1 MTDVTADVG
10 TVAPPDCPAKL
21 GLCDTLSVTPTTGP
35 TTPADW
41 LHGTFSSRP
50 PWLVDP
56 EEMGWRSGVAKAR
69 ATTRQSVPLLTRSP
83 KLPPVGR
90 LAVTVRHL
98 GGAVA
103 WWWLKERV
111 EDGSARKRALSIR
124 LRAAAEA
131 LGPTYVKL
139 AQIISAGEGLFPD
152 ELVEEFSKCRDRVQ
166 PEPFATVLATLRR
179 ELGQDPYAV
188 FASIE
193 ETPIAAASIAQVHA
207 ATLTTGEEVVVK
219 VQRSTVGEL
228 VGKDLRTLA
237 WLAPMLVGRIPVS
250 ALANPP
256 ALVELFAETI
266 TEELDFRLEGQNLLD
281 VARVLKELGQ
291 TDWVVPRPHPSL
303 VSPRMLVMERV
314 QGFAFNDVV
323 GMRDA
328 GIDTHAVVRNVMV
341 AFLESAVLHGVFHGD
356 FHGGNLFVQDDGRV
370 ALLDFGITARMSENE
385 RVAFVKMMLSASSN
399 DVKGQIQ
406 ALCELGALPLDT
418 DVDAV
423 IIDLGLD
430 GPVVDPTK
438 LSQDQLLAEMQRVV
452 KALLGY
458 GARMPKT
465 LMLYVKNMIFLSSM
479 IGHLAPEIDLIA
491 EVQHIALHFAMTH
504 GERLAKD
511 SGMLVNP
518 DDIDLNSFKA
528 SLGVEAEVNSLTW
541 AELRERR
548 EIIVRRMGGDT

>member
-1 MTDVTADVG
+1 VTQNI
-10 TVAPPDCPAKL
+10 
-21 GLCDTLSVTPTTGP
+21 
-35 TTPADW
+35 PADW
-41 LHGTFSSRP
+41 AHGTFSQDP

-56 EEMGWRSGVAKAR
+56 EAMPWRSRVDEAR
-69 ATTRQSVPLLTRSP
+69 STTRRSVPLLTKSP
-83 KLPPVGR
+83 KLPPLGR
-90 LAVTVRHL
+90 LLVTVRHL

-103 WWWLKERV
+103 MWWLRERRLEV
-111 EDGSARKRALSIR
+111 SSRRRALSVR
-124 LRAAAEA
+124 LRKAAET

-152 ELVEEFSKCRDRVQ
+152 ELVQEFSKCRDSVQ
-166 PEPFATVLATLRR
+166 PEPFATVLSTVRR
-179 ELGQDPYAV
+179 ELGHDPYEI
-188 FASIE
+188 FATIDE
-193 ETPIAAASIAQVHA
+193 DPIAAASIAQVHA
-207 ATLTTGEEVVVK
+207 ARLVTGEVVVIK
-219 VQRSTVGEL
+219 IQRSTVGEL
-228 VGKDLRTLA
+228 VGKDLRVLS

-266 TEELDFRLEGQNLLD
+266 IEELDFRLEGQNLLD

-291 TDWVVPRPHPSL
+291 TDWVVPRPHPIL

-314 QGFAFNDVV
+314 DGFAFSDVA

-356 FHGGNLFVQDDGRV
+356 FHGGNLFVQPDGRV
-370 ALLDFGITARMSENE
+370 ALLDFGITARMSEGE
-385 RVAFVKMMLSASSN
+385 RVAFVKMMLSASGN
-399 DVKGQIQ
+399 DVRGQVQ

-423 IIDLGLD
+423 ISDLGLD

-465 LMLYVKNMIFLSSM
+465 LMLYVKNLIFLSSM
-479 IGHLAPEIDLIA
+479 IGHLAPEIDLIG
-491 EVQHIALHFAMTH
+491 EVQHIAMHFAMTH
-504 GERLAKD
+504 GERLAQD
-511 SGMLVNP
+511 TGMLVNP
-518 DDIDLNSFKA
+518 DDIDLESFKA
-528 SLGVEAEVNSLTW
+528 SLGVEADVNSLTW

-548 EIIVRRMGGDT
+548 ETIVRRMGGDHHK